1 MPAIKKFHAFLVDGY
16 ILVATVL
23 LKDGANVNAKANDGR
38 TPLSLAK
45 AKGHVRM
52 VELLKANGAK

>member
-1 MPAIKKFHAFLVDGY
+1 MLSGCSH

-23 LKDGANVNAKANDGR
+23 LKNGANVNAKANDGN
-38 TPLSLAK
+38 TPLSIAK
-45 AKGHVRM
+45 KYGHARM

>member
-1 MPAIKKFHAFLVDGY
+1 MLLECGH

-23 LKDGANVNAKANDGR
+23 LKNGANVNAKANDGR
-38 TPLSLAK
+38 TPFSLAK
-45 AKGHVRM
+45 AKGHARM

>member
-1 MPAIKKFHAFLVDGY
+1 MLLENGH
-16 ILVATVL
+16 ILVATLL
-23 LKDGANVNAKANDGR
+23 LKNGANVNAKMNGGE

-45 AKGHVRM
+45 ANGHARM

>member
-1 MPAIKKFHAFLVDGY
+1 MLLDRGH

-23 LKDGANVNAKANDGR
+23 LKNGANVNAKTNDGE
-38 TPLSLAK
+38 TPMSIAK
-45 AKGHVRM
+45 AYGHARM